1 MKIGAMRHRI
11 TFQAQDV
18 TQGSMGEVVRVW
30 RDVTTVWA
38 DVKVISGRELL
49 SSGTVY
55 SEATVRIW
63 TRFRAGISTANRI
76 LYRSSSQPGQIYMIL
91 AVIPDSTNTRL
102 ELLCKGGVAEKGVME
117 VEDA

>member
-1 MKIGAMRHRI
+1 MKVGAMRHRI
-11 TFQAQDV
+11 TFQAQDI
-18 TQGSMGEVVRVW
+18 TQGSMGEVVRIW

-63 TRFRAGISTANRI
+63 TRFRTGISTENRI
-76 LYRSSSQPGQIYMIL
+76 IYRSPSQPGQIYTIL
-91 AVIPDSTNTRL
+91 AAIPDSTNTRL
-102 ELLCKGGVAEKGVME
+102 ELLCKGGVAEQGAMEAKGT
-117 VEDA
+117 